1 VTAADLLKALRK
13 KLKLSSAIGDV
24 GFDRLITSPDI
35 SRPGLCLTG
44 YTHNFLHERIQIFG
58 ETEVTLLKML
68 DPDLR
73 KEAISNVFSFPVNC
87 SLVTKGL
94 EPPPELVEASRD
106 ARAALFIS
114 SRDTTPLIHDLG
126 DFLTE
131 VFSPVESVHGTLV
144 DVFGVGL
151 LCTGKSSI
159 GKSEAVLGLMERG
172 HRLVADDMVRIRRI
186 SDKLVGSGDT
196 LMSYHMEIRGLGM
209 VNIADLFGIRSTK
222 ERQQVDLEVRLQA
235 WSEVQ
240 EPDRTGLSGTE
251 ARILDVSIPLIILP
265 VLPGRNLSLL
275 LEVAVL
281 NHILDKRGMNP
292 ARKLNRALIR
302 RMTGEKP
309 EKEG

>member
-1 VTAADLLKALRK
+1 
-13 KLKLSSAIGDV
+13 
-24 GFDRLITSPDI
+24 
-35 SRPGLCLTG
+35 
-44 YTHNFLHERIQIFG
+44 
-58 ETEVTLLKML
+58 ML
-68 DPDLR
+68 DPALR
-73 KEAISNVFSFPVNC
+73 KEAISNVFRFPVNC
-87 SLVTKGL
+87 SVVTKGL
-94 EPPPELVEASRD
+94 EPPPELLEASRN
-106 ARAALFIS
+106 AGAALFIS

-126 DFLTE
+126 DYLTE

-172 HRLVADDMVRIRRI
+172 HRLVADDMVRIRRV

-222 ERQQVDLEVRLQA
+222 DRQQVDLEVRLQA

-240 EPDRTGLSGTE
+240 DPDRTGLSKIE
-251 ARILDVSIPLIILP
+251 ASILDVSIPLIILP